1 MANVTGRPSLG
12 MALQE
17 ICGDCGGF
25 VVLGVALMIA
35 GANLFV
41 ATSASI
47 LYIGAMILA
56 GGVVELVD
64 AFTVA
69 GWQGKSLRFLAGAI
83 YGFAGV
89 IVVLDPLLASVGLSL
104 ALGSLLCFAGALR
117 IGFGLHHRDEK
128 SRGRTVAAGTFTLGA
143 GTVVLAAWPWV
154 SLWLLGAIL
163 SVDLI
168 LQGWSFAALG
178 LIIRARRQH

>member
-1 MANVTGRPSLG
+1 MSPAGPRS
-12 MALQE
+12 AWRFRRF
-17 ICGDCGGF
+17 CGDCGGF
-25 VVLGVALMIA
+25 VVLGVAMMIV

-69 GWQGKSLRFLAGAI
+69 GWQGKGLRLLAGAI
-83 YGFAGV
+83 YGFAGAL
-89 IVVLDPLLASVGLSL
+89 VVLDPLLASDGLSL

-117 IGFGLHHRDEK
+117 MGFGLHHRDEK
-128 SRGRTVAAGTFTLGA
+128 SWGWTVAAGTFTLGA
-143 GTVVLAAWPWV
+143 GTVVLAAWPWI
-154 SLWLLGAIL
+154 SLWLLGAIFT
-163 SVDLI
+163 VDLI
-168 LQGWSFAALG
+168 FQGWSFAALS